1 MGPGTA
7 RGTGIIQKTHDT
19 GYVVENVTTSSVT
32 GGLVM
37 TVMLYSKTIVV
48 GCITREE
55 RRKGQ
60 YRVTTA
66 SRCLKNDLCE
76 VISMQREKCKAE
88 V

>member
-37 TVMLYSKTIVV
+37 TVMLYSKTIALSVAL
-48 GCITREE
+48 RE
-55 RRKGQ
+55 
-60 YRVTTA
+60 
-66 SRCLKNDLCE
+66 KND
-76 VISMQREKCKAE
+76 EKVNTGSRRRAD